1 MSETNKPLRRL
12 SNGLQIFENE
22 KFGKVRVVMR
32 DSEPWFV
39 AKDVANALGYS
50 STNMTQVFQAV
61 PEEWKGSNPFATPG
75 GTQQLLCISEQGL
88 YFFLAR
94 SDKPS
99 ALPFQKWL
107 AGDVLPSLRKHG
119 VVGSNE
125 AIITRIMTDHEFVS
139 GLVATLHTLAEK
151 AQAAE
156 RKVAILSHVNKTYTA
171 TEIAKELGFPSAI
184 VFNKFLAKEKVQF
197 KVNGTWELYSDYAG
211 LGLVEIKQEVLDNGH
226 VVYHRRWTQL
236 GREWLLERYGKKG
249 VVSNDTP
256 GGAHQLTTQGVDT
269 IRTLNDSNKLR
280 AVK

>member
-12 SNGLQIFENE
+12 SDGLQIFENE
-22 KFGKVRVVMR
+22 RFGKIRVVMK

-39 AKDVANALGYS
+39 AKDVCDCLEIGNS
-50 STNMTQVFQAV
+50 SDAISRLD
-61 PEEWKGSNPFATPG
+61 EDEKGVVLNDTPG
-75 GTQQLLCISEQGL
+75 GTQNHSIISEPGL
-88 YFFLAR
+88 YSLVLGSR
-94 SDKPS
+94 KPE
-99 ALPFQKWL
+99 AKEFKRWVTH
-107 AGDVLPSLRKHG
+107 DILPSLRKHG

-139 GLVATLHTLAEK
+139 GLVTTLHTLAEK

-156 RKVAILSHVNKTYTA
+156 RKIAILSHVNKTYTA
-171 TEIAKELGFPSAI
+171 TEIAKELEFPSAI

-211 LGLVEIKQEVLDNGH
+211 LGLVEIKQEVLDSGH
-226 VVYHRRWTQL
+226 VIYHRRWAQL

-249 VVSNDTP
+249 SNPFATL

-269 IRTLNDSNKLR
+269 IRTLNDSNGLR
-280 AVK
+280 VVK